1 MPIAYIGRQ
10 RPICK
15 MKKNIVRIAVLAGI
29 LAWPAVEGYRLH
41 VAKKQLAQSEQLQK
55 RVQMASDAA
64 KLKYA
69 QANPQ

>member
-1 MPIAYIGRQ
+1 
-10 RPICK
+10 

-29 LAWPAVEGYRLH
+29 LAWPAVEGYQLH
-41 VAKKQLAQSEQLQK
+41 VAKKQLAESEQLQK
-55 RVQMASDAA
+55 HVQMASDAA

>member
-1 MPIAYIGRQ
+1 
-10 RPICK
+10 

-41 VAKKQLAQSEQLQK
+41 AAKKQLAESEQLQK
-55 RVQMASDAA
+55 RVQMASESA